1 MDDSD
6 LLITTIEELI
16 KWTKLIAK
24 PRIRELINLNLESEL
39 EFAIYELSDG
49 FKSTRDISKVLSRK
63 VSHTT
68 VSNYWQK
75 WFKLGI
81 LEPSTN
87 YKGRYLKICSLEE
100 LGISIPPVLIEE
112 SQNSINAEVE

>member
-1 MDDSD
+1 MEGSE
-6 LLITTIEELI
+6 LLISKIEELI

-24 PRIRELINLNLESEL
+24 PRIRELIIQNLESEL

-49 FKSTRDISKVLSRK
+49 FNSTRDITKIISRA
-63 VSHTT
+63 VSHAT

-87 YKGRYLKICSLEE
+87 YKGRYVKICSLEE
-100 LGISIPPVLIEE
+100 LGITTPPILTNGPPKEANKKV
-112 SQNSINAEVE
+112 V